1 MIVESVTIECLRC
14 GQSRSFARQSRQCHE
29 AGECPRCRYVG
40 WAFSTELSE
49 RSRKLLR
56 DIPLERRFFLRPVG

>member
-1 MIVESVTIECLRC
+1 MPAHVVECLHC
-14 GQSRSFARQSRQCHE
+14 GSQRSLDKGAHD

-40 WAFSTELSE
+40 WAFSAELTE

-56 DIPLERRFFLRPVG
+56 EVPLERRFFLRPVA

>member
-1 MIVESVTIECLRC
+1 MEAVTIECLRC
-14 GQSRSFARQSRQCHE
+14 GEARSFSRSHRSHE

-40 WAFSTELSE
+40 WAFSAELTE

-56 DIPLERRFFLRPVG
+56 DVPLERRFFLRPVG